1 MDLLWDMMKE
11 KFDMKDCRPKNRQV
25 KHTIILD
32 VFNFGT
38 NFVNGLMSKEV
49 GKSYTGRDSIPNSPE
64 TEQSN
69 VTRQSEIKDDNKVLR
84 ELLDTQYIKCESAIQ
99 MDTRSPTATDTRVN
113 ITARMSDSS
122 SSDDDDLG
130 VSDKADDTFYPPA
143 KYMKKIRKLENKV
156 KKLSQPQPEVA
167 RIKRSTQNTTG
178 PKQS

>member
-1 MDLLWDMMKE
+1 MDLLWDMMKD

-69 VTRQSEIKDDNKVLR
+69 VTPQGEIENILKILMNVQTK
-84 ELLDTQYIKCESAIQ
+84 
-99 MDTRSPTATDTRVN
+99 ATT
-113 ITARMSDSS
+113 
-122 SSDDDDLG
+122 L
-130 VSDKADDTFYPPA
+130 
-143 KYMKKIRKLENKV
+143 
-156 KKLSQPQPEVA
+156 
-167 RIKRSTQNTTG
+167 
-178 PKQS
+178 